1 MSMVLESTLLVQSTI
16 VSEPGSAEYFI
27 VSFDV
32 GAPPGSFKK
41 EYSRVKKKALWFLC
55 AKPEYY
61 ESTYVCRSRVSAE
74 LLYNIV
80 VDMFGGNL
88 RKIALCP
95 VKPSTSEYKAKV
107 EELLENVRRTL
118 MRKVEESIGRCR
130 KWTRRARSE
139 FMERVERLRAVDA
152 GLADTIKSKL
162 EECFEYTSHGGST
175 RGSSMVGGGGL
186 Q

>member
-1 MSMVLESTLLVQSTI
+1 VSMVLESTLLVQSTI

-32 GAPPGSFKK
+32 EAPPGSFKK
-41 EYSRVKKKALWFLC
+41 EYSRVKKKALWLLC

-107 EELLENVRRTL
+107 EELL
-118 MRKVEESIGRCR
+118 
-130 KWTRRARSE
+130 
-139 FMERVERLRAVDA
+139 
-152 GLADTIKSKL
+152 
-162 EECFEYTSHGGST
+162 
-175 RGSSMVGGGGL
+175 
-186 Q
+186 